1 MNLVADLLPP
11 TQYDLGWGIIAVAI
25 LVIAAIFYVVLLLMT
40 RKKKPEPLIHTLP
53 TVAYSS
59 ERSLLIKTKYAEA
72 IRNVGLAHEVGE
84 LSTRKAFQAL
94 SVYLRNFV
102 HEYSGTGAYAMTLKD
117 MSKAQTPALL
127 QDKVRNYY
135 PLAFE
140 EANRTGNVKL
150 AVEDAIKLVELW
162 Y

>member
-25 LVIAAIFYVVLLLMT
+25 LVIAIVFYITLLLMT
-40 RKKKPEPLIHTLP
+40 RKKKPEQVIHALP
-53 TVAYSS
+53 TVAYFS
-59 ERSLLIKTKYAEA
+59 ERSMLIKTKYTEA
-72 IRNVGLAHEVGE
+72 IRNVGLAHEAGDI
-84 LSTRKAFQAL
+84 STRKAFQAL
-94 SVYLRNFV
+94 SVYLRNFA

-117 MSKAQTPALL
+117 MSNSQTPELL

-140 EANRTGNVKL
+140 EANRTGNVQL
-150 AVEDAIKLVELW
+150 AVEDAVKVVEIW